1 MKKSSHKGNRSGGG
15 DFFKGCTRLFSYLH
29 NNVMTVNSSKLF
41 AGIVVIT
48 LNIASR
54 FVNLKLSKSME
65 SYLKFTFSR
74 NALVFCMVWMGS
86 RDIYIA
92 LSVMLVFIL
101 CMDYLFNE
109 DSKFCILPEHFM
121 DYHINLLENN
131 NGSPP
136 SDDEIKSAKTILE
149 RVCSNVKSQDDTELC
164 NTVISESG
172 RLFSNY
178 SYKKNLSNGGTT
190 GNLPMIGGGPH
201 GQQGQGEN
209 NENQR
214 ELDQERDDLEGASES
229 IIISKD
235 VVNQ

>member
-1 MKKSSHKGNRSGGG
+1 MKKSPGKHRGGS
-15 DFFKGCTRLFSYLH
+15 DFFKGWNRLISYLH
-29 NNVMTVNSSKLF
+29 NNIMTVNSSKLF
-41 AGIVVIT
+41 AGVVVIT

-109 DSKFCILPEHFM
+109 DSRFCILPEHFM

-136 SDDEIKSAKTILE
+136 SEDEIKSAKTILE
-149 RVCSNVKSQDDTELC
+149 RVCSNVNSQDDNELC

-178 SYKKNLSNGGTT
+178 SYRKNLGTT
-190 GNLPMIGGGPH
+190 GNLPMVGGGPH
-201 GQQGQGEN
+201 GHGPGHGDGEH
-209 NENQR
+209 QR
-214 ELDQERDDLEGASES
+214 ENDQEHERDELEATEA
-229 IIISKD
+229 IMNPK
-235 VVNQ
+235 